1 NKSFSFLLRPASD
14 QALETF
20 QKQSLAPDAVST
32 TIQLPGMERGEPF
45 KMFFNLY
52 LALNLASNSFHDMDL
67 ASILKQI

>member
-1 NKSFSFLLRPASD
+1 
-14 QALETF
+14 
-20 QKQSLAPDAVST
+20 
-32 TIQLPGMERGEPF
+32 MERGEPF